1 MLEFDP
7 IDSNKIVVTVTPPDE
22 PQITEDEIETREL
35 GNIIKTIAEEYE
47 FHTTPQK
54 YLHALWWIKD
64 GDLELLKEKLIDLN
78 SA

>member
-1 MLEFDP
+1 MLEFEL
-7 IDSNKIVVTVTPPDE
+7 IDQNKIVVTVTSPDE
-22 PQITEDEIETREL
+22 LKTAENEPKTREL
-35 GNIIKTIAEEYE
+35 GNILKTITEEYE
-47 FHTTPQK
+47 FRTTPKK